1 MDTLDGARVI
11 WSCVNVTT
19 TSRGCL
25 ESQPFE
31 KNLQKHCPERCIR
44 LARSDYIRSSKK

>member
-11 WSCVNVTT
+11 CRCANVTT

-31 KNLQKHCPERCIR
+31 KNLQKHCRERCIR